1 MISLVISVTIPNY
14 HSVSDYIPYAV
25 HWIPSDSFIFKFFKL
40 KKKTKQWK
48 QWHTLFL
55 GGSKITANGDCS
67 HEIKRHL
74 QKSYDQPKTAYLK
87 ERDYFAI

>member
-40 KKKTKQWK
+40 KKKNQTVETVA
-48 QWHTLFL
+48 HFIF
-55 GGSKITANGDCS
+55 GG
-67 HEIKRHL
+67 L
-74 QKSYDQPKTAYLK
+74 QNHCKW
-87 ERDYFAI
+87 